1 MATNKSNRTT
11 NDNINRLK
19 FGLHVKKHR
28 EQKGYTQQEL
38 ADMIGL
44 TSKSISFIER
54 GINYPSQENIFKL
67 AVLLDMSLDEFVFS
81 YSRFNETICIQEIN
95 DILQGLTSGEQEL
108 IINMLKAVCESMR
121 KGNI

>member
-1 MATNKSNRTT
+1 MATNRSNR
-11 NDNINRLK
+11 NRDDNSAKIK

-38 ADMIGL
+38 AEKIGL

-81 YSRFNETICIQEIN
+81 YSRFSETICIQEIN
-95 DILQGLTSGEQEL
+95 DILQGLAPCEQEL
-108 IINMLKAVCESMR
+108 IINVLKAVCESIR
-121 KGNI
+121 KGNR